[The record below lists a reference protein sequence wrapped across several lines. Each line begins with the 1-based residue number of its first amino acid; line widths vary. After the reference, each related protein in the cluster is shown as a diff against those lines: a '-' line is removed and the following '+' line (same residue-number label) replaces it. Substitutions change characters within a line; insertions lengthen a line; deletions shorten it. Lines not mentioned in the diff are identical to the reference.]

1 MSTISGLAK
10 KGDLLLMDKFSHASL
25 RTGAKVC
32 TAKTVFFKHN
42 DFKDAERIIKKT
54 KFNRLIM
61 VIEGVYSM
69 DGDIGDLPTARKLC
83 DKYNG
88 ILIMDE
94 AHSLGTLGK
103 TGHGAEEHFDYKVK
117 ADIICGT
124 FTKSISS
131 VGGFLACS
139 AKLREYYT
147 FYAPGLVFSAPL
159 SAYHCG
165 AAYKAF
171 EIIEAEPERSIKCQQ
186 NGKYLRE
193 KLVENGFN
201 IGDTV
206 TNVIP
211 VIFRDIAQV
220 LTMHGYMLDKGFFTA
235 AVMAPAC
242 PLDAPRYRICA
253 TSSDTKESLD
263 NIVKV
268 LMDGR
273 KNVPESEKVTK
284 LVALLK

>member
-1 MSTISGLAK
+1 
-10 KGDLLLMDKFSHASL
+10 
-25 RTGAKVC
+25 
-32 TAKTVFFKHN
+32 
-42 DFKDAERIIKKT
+42 
-54 KFNRLIM
+54 
-61 VIEGVYSM
+61 M

-88 ILIMDE
+88 ILVMDE

-103 TGHGAEEHFDYKVK
+103 TGHGAEEHFGYTVT

-131 VGGFLACS
+131 VGGFLTC
-139 AKLREYYT
+139 KTNLREYYT

-171 EIIEAEPERSIKCQQ
+171 EIIENEPERAQKAQA
-186 NGKYLRE
+186 NGDYLRK

-201 IGDTV
+201 IGETV

-211 VIFRDIAQV
+211 VMFRDIIQV
-220 LTMHGYMLDKGFFTA
+220 IEMHHYMLQKGCFAA

-242 PLDAPRYRICA
+242 PLDSPRYRICA
-253 TSSDTKESLD
+253 TSADTKESLD
-263 NIVKV
+263 FIVN
-268 LMDGR
+268 LLIEAR
-273 KNVPESEKVTK
+273 TAHPESEKIKK
-284 LVALLK
+284 LVSVLK